1 MGSKIR
7 FIDLLIAIISPE
19 LRQSFLLS
27 SNTVFMF

>member
-1 MGSKIR
+1 
-7 FIDLLIAIISPE
+7 LLIAIISPE